1 MDPTEKYWTKKYL
14 EIRAGFNF
22 DSVFLDNLSSQQRLY
37 KYLQPSGLIYGHPIE
52 LPDAIEFDTSEWPV
66 KNRLE
71 VILYEA
77 LLATFLF
84 KNETNNYS
92 TNDANDEIKEFYSL
106 MSPDISKKNLFQLKP
121 KDNFIALERMLTNRV
136 KVKAEW
142 NKSFHKAFFHN
153 ILLFSDIITFD
164 YFIDNKGKADL
175 HLADYIKKFHKQ
187 IIYLLSIIIN
197 LNKKTK
203 EDNLTYFNHFV
214 ESTFLNEKE
223 RKLAVESHN
232 KSSKN
237 EFSVYFKNA
246 NWITKKYFLDIA
258 VLSVW
263 ADKSVSL
270 LESEFLD
277 QLAEQINLD
286 PLEIES
292 SGFAVESYVLQ
303 HWNKVHYLQDK
314 QSYLALSKRIVVRMK
329 NISKKYASYIK
340 KEIAEDK
347 ELIYLLK
354 TAQDRPLSIDEKD
367 KVRQQLVDVLKS
379 IPAFV
384 VLAMP
389 MAFLTVPVLL
399 KILPAEFFPSS
410 FNPNA
415 LNASRTHGRQQIIE
429 G

>member
-1 MDPTEKYWTKKYL
+1 MDPTENYWTKKYL
-14 EIRAGFNF
+14 EIRSGFNF
-22 DSVFLDNLSSQQRLY
+22 DSVFSNELNSQQKLY
-37 KYLQPSGLIYGHPIE
+37 KYLQPSGLIYGHPLE
-52 LPDAIEFDTSEWPV
+52 LPNVIEFDATEWPV

-71 VILYEA
+71 VILFEA
-77 LLATFLF
+77 LLSTFLI
-84 KNETNNYS
+84 KNEDNNNS
-92 TNDANDEIKEFYSL
+92 VLDATEHIKEFYSL
-106 MSPDISKKNLFQLKP
+106 MSPQISKKKLLQRKA
-121 KDNFIALERMLTNRV
+121 KDTFVSIERMLANRV

-142 NKSFHKAFFHN
+142 NSGFYKAFFHN
-153 ILLFSDIITFD
+153 ILLFSDVIAFD
-164 YFIDNKGKADL
+164 HYLDNKGNKDL
-175 HLADYIKKFHKQ
+175 DLENFIKEFHKY

-197 LNKKTK
+197 LNEDTK
-203 EDNLTYFNHFV
+203 DDNLSYFNHFV
-214 ESTFLNEKE
+214 ESTFLNDKE
-223 RKLAVESHN
+223 RKLALESQN
-232 KSSKN
+232 RSLGE
-237 EFSVYFKNA
+237 EFSDYFSSA

-270 LESEFLD
+270 LETEFLNN
-277 QLAEQINLD
+277 LAEQIHLD

-303 HWNKVHYLQDK
+303 NWNKVHYLQQK

-340 KEIAEDK
+340 KEIAENK
-347 ELIYLLK
+347 ELIHLLK
-354 TAQDRPLSIDEKD
+354 IAQDRPLSIDEKD

-415 LNASRTHGRQQIIE
+415 LNAARTRGRHQIIE
-429 G
+429 